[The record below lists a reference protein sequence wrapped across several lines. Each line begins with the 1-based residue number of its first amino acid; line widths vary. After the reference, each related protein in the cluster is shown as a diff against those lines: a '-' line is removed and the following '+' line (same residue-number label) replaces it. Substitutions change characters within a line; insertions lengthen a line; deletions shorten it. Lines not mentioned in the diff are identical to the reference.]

1 MQSLSS
7 DFQECDRVFH
17 FPDSTL
23 GVIVEIVM
31 PARAASPYFGCP
43 TPGSNTNGCVSVKGE
58 GLPP

>member
-7 DFQECDRVFH
+7 DFQECDRVYFIIPVPLSATR
-17 FPDSTL
+17 F
-23 GVIVEIVM
+23 GIAM
-31 PARAASPYFGCP
+31 PYFGCP